1 MKRTLALTILL
12 GLALPLCANA
22 DPKDKEEKERRKAEK
37 RNAKIERQIE
47 RRENRENRAD
57 VQAQQAAPAPEAPVR
72 SQVTDR
78 PQREWPQRDPG
89 AERPRR
95 DWQRQVD
102 REPAREVR
110 PEIAAQPQIE
120 RERVRDVR
128 PDVDMQQ
135 QIGAEGDREVRRR
148 ERRDWNRER
157 RGPRAHSWS
166 YDEARRYHRRER
178 RDRTWWR
185 SNYSRFALFGGG
197 YYYWDRG
204 YWYPAYGYDPSYST
218 YRYDEPIYGYNQME
232 PRQVMLRVQRELR
245 RDGYYRGALDGLIGP
260 QTRAALARFQRD
272 NGLYVT
278 RRIDGPT
285 LAALGVV

>member
-1 MKRTLALTILL
+1 MKRTLALTICL
-12 GLALPLCANA
+12 GIALPLCANA

-37 RNAKIERQIE
+37 RNAKIERMIE
-47 RRENRENRAD
+47 WRENRGE
-57 VQAQQAAPAPEAPVR
+57 VQAQQDVQAPEAPVR
-72 SQVTDR
+72 TPVMERPRRNWQPQADR
-78 PQREWPQRDPG
+78 DG
-89 AERPRR
+89 DRPRR
-95 DWQRQVD
+95 DWQQEGD
-102 REPAREVR
+102 RVRDVR
-110 PEIAAQPQIE
+110 PEIAVQPQIE
-120 RERVRDVR
+120 RERDVR
-128 PDVDMQQ
+128 PDVAMQQ
-135 QIGAEGDREVRRR
+135 QIAAEGDREVRRR
-148 ERRDWNRER
+148 ESRDWNRER

-218 YRYDEPIYGYNQME
+218 YTYDEPIYGYNQME
-232 PRQVMLRVQRELR
+232 PRQVMVRVQRELR
-245 RDGYYRGALDGLIGP
+245 RDGYYRGAIDGLIGP
-260 QTRAALARFQRD
+260 MTRAALARFQRD

>member
-1 MKRTLALTILL
+1 MKRTLALTICL
-12 GLALPLCANA
+12 GIALPLCANA

-47 RRENRENRAD
+47 RRENRENRGD
-57 VQAQQAAPAPEAPVR
+57 VQAQQEVQAPEAPVR
-72 SQVTDR
+72 SPVM
-78 PQREWPQRDPG
+78 
-89 AERPRR
+89 ERPRR
-95 DWQRQVD
+95 DWQPELERD
-102 REPAREVR
+102 RDVR
-110 PEIAAQPQIE
+110 SDIAVQPQIE
-120 RERVRDVR
+120 RDRERIRDVR
-128 PDVDMQQ
+128 PDVAMQQ
-135 QIGAEGDREVRRR
+135 QIAAEGDREVRRR

-178 RDRTWWR
+178 HDRTWWR

-204 YWYPAYGYDPSYST
+204 YWYPAYGYDSAYST
-218 YRYDEPIYGYNQME
+218 YTYDEPIYGYNQME
-232 PRQVMLRVQRELR
+232 PRQVMVRVQRELR
-245 RDGYYRGALDGLIGP
+245 RDGYYRGAIDGLIGP
-260 QTRAALARFQRD
+260 MTRAALARFQRD

>member
-1 MKRTLALTILL
+1 MKRTLALTICL
-12 GLALPLCANA
+12 GIALPLCANA

-37 RNAKIERQIE
+37 KNAKIERMIARDQNRE
-47 RRENRENRAD
+47 DRREVKN
-57 VQAQQAAPAPEAPVR
+57 QQRVETAEAPIR
-72 SQVTDR
+72 S
-78 PQREWPQRDPG
+78 
-89 AERPRR
+89 AEVDRPRR
-95 DWQRQVD
+95 ERQPDV
-102 REPAREVR
+102 EG
-110 PEIAAQPQIE
+110 
-120 RERVRDVR
+120 VRDVR
-128 PDVDMQQ
+128 PDVAVQP
-135 QIGAEGDREVRRR
+135 QINREVRPEVAVQPQVAAVEGDREIRRR
-148 ERRDWNRER
+148 ARRDWNNER

-204 YWYPAYGYDPSYST
+204 YWYPAYGYDPAYST

>member
-1 MKRTLALTILL
+1 MPRGACLNQHAKLMKRTLALTICL
-12 GLALPLCANA
+12 GIALPLCANA

-37 RNAKIERQIE
+37 KNAKIERMIARDQNRE
-47 RRENRENRAD
+47 DRREQRVETA
-57 VQAQQAAPAPEAPVR
+57 EASVASPVM
-72 SQVTDR
+72 
-78 PQREWPQRDPG
+78 
-89 AERPRR
+89 ERPRR
-95 DWQRQVD
+95 DRQPDVE
-102 REPAREVR
+102 RVR
-110 PEIAAQPQIE
+110 DVRQDIAVQPQVE
-120 RERVRDVR
+120 RERVRDFR
-128 PDVDMQQ
+128 PDAMQQ
-135 QIGAEGDREVRRR
+135 QIAAEGDREVRRR
-148 ERRDWNRER
+148 EHRDWNRER

-178 RDRTWWR
+178 HDRTWWR

-204 YWYPAYGYDPSYST
+204 YWYPAYGYDPAYST

-232 PRQVMLRVQRELR
+232 PRQVMVRVQRELR
-245 RDGYYRGALDGLIGP
+245 RDGYYRGAIDGLIGP
-260 QTRAALARFQRD
+260 MTRSALARFQRD

>member
-1 MKRTLALTILL
+1 MKRTLALTICL
-12 GLALPLCANA
+12 GIALPLCANA

-37 RNAKIERQIE
+37 RAAKIERQME
-47 RRENRENRAD
+47 RRENRENRGE
-57 VQAQQAAPAPEAPVR
+57 VQAQQAAPAPEAPVMER
-72 SQVTDR
+72 PRRDR
-78 PQREWPQRDPG
+78 QPEVVDRD
-89 AERPRR
+89 ADRPRR
-95 DWQRQVD
+95 DWQPEGERD
-102 REPAREVR
+102 RVRDVR
-110 PEIAAQPQIE
+110 PDIAVQPQIE
-120 RERVRDVR
+120 RERVRDFR
-128 PDVDMQQ
+128 PDAMQQ
-135 QIGAEGDREVRRR
+135 QIAAEGDREVRRR
-148 ERRDWNRER
+148 EGRDWNRER

>member
-1 MKRTLALTILL
+1 MKRTTLALTLCL
-12 GLALPLCANA
+12 GIALPLCANA
-22 DPKDKEEKERRKAEK
+22 DPKDKEEKEARKEARK
-37 RNAKIERQIE
+37 NAKIEEQIA
-47 RRENRENRAD
+47 RRENREERRERRDQERTDASQAA
-57 VQAQQAAPAPEAPVR
+57 QAQAPAAPVR
-72 SQVTDR
+72 TDVV
-78 PQREWPQRDPG
+78 
-89 AERPRR
+89 ERPRR
-95 DWQRQVD
+95 DAQPQVD
-102 REPAREVR
+102 REGERQRRDWQPQVEQREPVREVR
-110 PEIAAQPQIE
+110 PEIA
-120 RERVRDVR
+120 V
-128 PDVDMQQ
+128 QQ
-135 QIGAEGDREVRRR
+135 QVAPEINREGFRR

-178 RDRTWWR
+178 RDRSWWR

-232 PRQVMLRVQRELR
+232 PRQVMVRVQRELR
-245 RDGYYRGALDGLIGP
+245 RDGYYRGAIDGLIGP
-260 QTRAALARFQRD
+260 MTRAALARFQRD